1 MDCGGAR
8 IWALTA
14 RVRTPLS
21 NFERELLPPPS
32 SFPLPPFR
40 ELLHF
45 YFCVAPT
52 KMSKLRRDRGMTLRD
67 LTAAA
72 ILPDAKPEREAT
84 ATVKERKRSLCPGV
98 PASPLHP
105 IPRKLEALSPSC
117 PNRSSSEEK
126 LSKGALGHSHA
137 GPESESAKSLVRIP
151 HNRNEWRRR
160 DGHSKGTQQSLWLL
174 PAQNESL
181 FSASFV
187 TSVCQPA
194 AASKSK

>member
-1 MDCGGAR
+1 
-8 IWALTA
+8 
-14 RVRTPLS
+14 
-21 NFERELLPPPS
+21 
-32 SFPLPPFR
+32 
-40 ELLHF
+40 
-45 YFCVAPT
+45 
-52 KMSKLRRDRGMTLRD
+52 MSELRRDRAMTLRD

-151 HNRNEWRRR
+151 HNRNEWIEASRRTFEEDATILYGFFR
-160 DGHSKGTQQSLWLL
+160 LKMNPISLPHL
-174 PAQNESL
+174 
-181 FSASFV
+181 
-187 TSVCQPA
+187 
-194 AASKSK
+194 